1 MPILNRSKI
10 RPDVLR
16 LMDELLKEQMNGV
29 LEFLKAEEN
38 QGVDFQSLWQKVM
51 EGNEHFFNNE
61 D

>member
-38 QGVDFQSLWQKVM
+38 QRTVRLPH
-51 EGNEHFFNNE
+51 EG
-61 D
+61 